1 MTLEAKIY
9 NVQTSILRDLLFVK
23 SARFANL
30 QKSSGLDS
38 DYFKFHLSKLVE
50 LKYVI
55 KLPNGDYQLSS
66 FGKEYANKI
75 DTDKNVI
82 ERQPKSAVILVIQN
96 KDGQFLVQERLKH
109 PFFGFWGFPGG
120 KIRWGETII
129 ECAARELM
137 EEAGITADLVYR
149 GIYHEHAKSFETGEI
164 LEDKIFQIVFG
175 SSVSGDTKEL
185 FDGGRNSWL
194 SVDEIKNKKNIFKS
208 FDTELAVGLGQ
219 ITFVELEQVYAKT
232 EF

>member
-1 MTLEAKIY
+1 MALEVKIH

-23 SARFANL
+23 SARFVDL
-30 QKSSGLDS
+30 QKSSSLDS
-38 DYFKFHLSKLVE
+38 DYFKFHLSRLVD
-50 LKYVI
+50 LKYVS
-55 KLPNGDYQLSS
+55 KLANGDYQLTSI
-66 FGKEYANKI
+66 GKEYANKI
-75 DTDKNVI
+75 DTDRNII

-96 KDGQFLVQERLKH
+96 NNGQFLVQERLKH

-137 EEAGITADLVYR
+137 EEAGISADLLYR

-164 LEDKIFQIVFG
+164 LEDKIFQIIFG
-175 SSVSGDTKEL
+175 SNVSGNTKEL

-194 SVDEIKNKKNIFKS
+194 SVEEIKAKENIFKS
-208 FDTELAVGLGQ
+208 FDTELEVGLGQ
-219 ITFVELEQVYAKT
+219 ITFIELEQIYAKT